1 MEHIKKPI
9 QNDDKWIGNMFNTN
23 KKLWYD
29 ASNVIVKPKRINL
42 HFQHECQNRALDNL
56 NLS

>member
-23 KKLWYD
+23 YD
-29 ASNVIVKPKRINL
+29 ASNFIVKPKRINL